1 MRSGSTFPRPSSKAE
16 KWWPRAP
23 IRMSCS
29 RPTIVRCTTRPLL
42 APSNSQGTDLCN
54 MINIDKDNTLLTAGV
69 WMEYEGSKFL
79 VTHMSNVAFQRAV
92 MRRQAPHKSK
102 IDKGTLDPA
111 LMREMM
117 TRAMA
122 EALVLDWDNVVD

>member
-1 MRSGSTFPRPSSKAE
+1 
-16 KWWPRAP
+16 
-23 IRMSCS
+23 
-29 RPTIVRCTTRPLL
+29 
-42 APSNSQGTDLCN
+42 
-54 MINIDKDNTLLTAGV
+54 MINIDKDNSLLTAGV

-111 LMREMM
+111 VMRELM

-122 EALVLDWDNVVD
+122 ETLLLDWKNVVDKEGKEVPYSPEAGYKALKNNEDLRDYLSDFAMNLDNYREEKREELGKS

>member
-1 MRSGSTFPRPSSKAE
+1 
-16 KWWPRAP
+16 
-23 IRMSCS
+23 
-29 RPTIVRCTTRPLL
+29 
-42 APSNSQGTDLCN
+42 
-54 MINIDKDNTLLTAGV
+54 MINIDKDNSLLTAGV

-117 TRAMA
+117 TRAMSEALLLDWADVVDGNGQKVPYSA
-122 EALVLDWDNVVD
+122 EAGYKALKNNEDLRDYISDFALNLDNFREERKEELGKS